1 MSVLTELQE
10 AVAAVATAAAPSVV
24 GIGSRTRGSG
34 VVIADGAVL
43 TNAHNLRGGE
53 VTVRFADGRA
63 TRGTVAGVDW
73 DGDLAVVTVDT
84 AGTHADRLVGG
95 GATIGS
101 AVFAAAATPSGGARV
116 SFGFVSSVE
125 RAFRGPGG
133 RRISGSLEHTA
144 PLAPGSSGSA
154 LLDADGRA
162 RRPQHE
168 PGRRGLLPRAAGR
181 RVAEVAGRC
190 PRPRRVQ
197 GAPAAGHRGRAGAR
211 LAPAAPVGRA
221 ARSVTACSSVA
232 SRTARRGRGAG
243 SPRATCSS
251 RPAGK
256 AIDDVDA
263 IHEILRDAGFPL
275 ELTLVRAP
283 RSGPSRSRR
292 RRRPTASAG
301 GGEGEAPSGPD
312 EATRLSAA
320 GPLNVRAASQAAQP
334 GGLAL
339 DLHRDRH
346 VPAEP
351 AGTSPVGATT
361 TRNMMS
367 PWVEAP

>member
-1 MSVLTELQE
+1 MPGTASDELVEPARGREQRLDEQQAPAVADAVERRGERAGEGLGRRSVIGAMVGEGLADPRWQVVDCKSQVTGADDGADTSEEPRPMSVLTELQE

-73 DGDLAVVTVDT
+73 DGDLAVVSVDT
-84 AGTHADRLVGG
+84 TGTTPIAWSTG

-144 PLAPGSSGSA
+144 PLAPGLVRVRA
-154 LLDADGRA
+154 ARRRWRA

-168 PGRRGLLPRAAGR
+168 PGRRGVLPRAAGR
-181 RVAEVAGRC
+181 RVAEVTRRC
-190 PRPRRVQ
+190 ARPRRVQ
-197 GAPAAGHRGRAGAR
+197 GAPAAGDRRRAGAR
-211 LAPAAPVGRA
+211 RAAAAPVGRA
-221 ARSVTACSSVA
+221 P
-232 SRTARRGRGAG
+232 GA
-243 SPRATCSS
+243 
-251 RPAGK
+251 
-256 AIDDVDA
+256 
-263 IHEILRDAGFPL
+263 
-275 ELTLVRAP
+275 
-283 RSGPSRSRR
+283 
-292 RRRPTASAG
+292 
-301 GGEGEAPSGPD
+301 
-312 EATRLSAA
+312 
-320 GPLNVRAASQAAQP
+320 
-334 GGLAL
+334 
-339 DLHRDRH
+339 
-346 VPAEP
+346 
-351 AGTSPVGATT
+351 
-361 TRNMMS
+361 
-367 PWVEAP
+367 